1 MRKSEKKISRNVQQ
15 NAKSAKSQLLDA
27 KAFTLVELLVVIAII
42 GILASLL
49 LPALNNAKAIA
60 KKSVCTNNLKQIG
73 LATMMYVFDYNS
85 YLPPTDYNCRYT
97 GLLSP
102 YTNQKTDVV
111 YPPGDMVNQFCQ
123 RNPSGLYYCPSTPN
137 PISSSP
143 CWDGGTLIQYTQS
156 NYIQTMKPV
165 VNFAGGQGAWS
176 LIDGSSVLLSGR
188 KIEQIKAGTAL
199 MSEQNYRGR
208 ESTRANNCGSM
219 MQPVTTAYWPGVSN
233 WKNISAPA
241 WNYHVRSANFLFLDG
256 HVSSYSYTGGQLFD
270 VDWIP
275 K

>member
-1 MRKSEKKISRNVQQ
+1 MSKSEKKVSLNVRQ
-15 NAKSAKSQLLDA
+15 NAKSAKAQLA
-27 KAFTLVELLVVIAII
+27 YGKAFTLIELLVVIAII

-49 LPALNNAKAIA
+49 LPALNNARAIV
-60 KKSVCTNNLKQIG
+60 KKSVCANNLKQIG
-73 LATMMYVFDYNS
+73 LAATMYVMDYDS

-123 RNPSGLYYCPSTPN
+123 RNPSGLYYCPSTPD

-176 LIDGSSVLLSGR
+176 LIDGSNVLLSGR

-219 MQPVTTAYWPGVSN
+219 MQPVTTAYWPGVST
-233 WKNISAPA
+233 WKNTCAPA
-241 WNYHVRSANFLFLDG
+241 WNYHIRSANFLVLDG
-256 HVSSYSYTGGQLFD
+256 HVSSYTYTGGQLFD
-270 VDWIP
+270 DDWIP